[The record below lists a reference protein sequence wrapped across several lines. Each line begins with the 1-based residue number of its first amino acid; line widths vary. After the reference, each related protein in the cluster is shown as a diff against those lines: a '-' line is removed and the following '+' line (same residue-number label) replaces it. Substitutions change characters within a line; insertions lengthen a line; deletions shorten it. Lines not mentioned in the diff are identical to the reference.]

1 MPPDAARATDEV
13 EGHAS
18 TALTMSDGTSP
29 LSWSCATGAAA
40 AAEAWVTTPPPQPPE
55 QHAAPPSGYSAA
67 AWRAS
72 GAAAHFLANLIAAST
87 VGGETEGSAAAT
99 RAGRR
104 ALGLD
109 AAPSAVGKEI
119 ASDTV
124 GALEP
129 EDGLAAAALD
139 ALGSGSNDGTDAEL
153 AGRSAFGVAL
163 HGALRLAAVVP
174 GAPSE
179 PLAARLAGRVVR
191 QLTIAAGVAA
201 AANALDDGVIRGGR
215 APFVSAAELPAQR
228 ALVVALEML
237 ESGAE
242 AGTRR
247 RRTPTPRAPSP
258 PSKPPPPSPA
268 RYRRARA
275 ERRETPS
282 PRGSCRA
289 ERSDHSCARHPP
301 PYLPRRRV
309 RMSSRSVASAPAK
322 NSARRRS
329 GIRHSAWRIRGR
341 SSRR

>member
-1 MPPDAARATDEV
+1 MAARDGAVPSVDGLYPLIARVIEPPGSGQRPLDAAAAAATAAEAFGVLAALARDSPRRTRVLASREGWVPPDAARATDEV

-129 EDGLAAAALD
+129 RTASPPPRSMRSGADRTTGRTPNSPVAL
-139 ALGSGSNDGTDAEL
+139 
-153 AGRSAFGVAL
+153 RSAWRFT
-163 HGALRLAAVVP
+163 
-174 GAPSE
+174 
-179 PLAARLAGRVVR
+179 ARF
-191 QLTIAAGVAA
+191 
-201 AANALDDGVIRGGR
+201 D
-215 APFVSAAELPAQR
+215 
-228 ALVVALEML
+228 
-237 ESGAE
+237 
-242 AGTRR
+242 
-247 RRTPTPRAPSP
+247 SP
-258 PSKPPPPSPA
+258 PLFPA
-268 RYRRARA
+268 RRLSRSPRGW
-275 ERRETPS
+275 RVGSCDNSPS
-282 PRGSCRA
+282 PRAS
-289 ERSDHSCARHPP
+289 P
-301 PYLPRRRV
+301 PRRTRWTTV
-309 RMSSRSVASAPAK
+309 
-322 NSARRRS
+322 
-329 GIRHSAWRIRGR
+329 
-341 SSRR
+341 